1 MKRILTL
8 VLVLMLVLTLGALTA
23 CKEDQPDDLDPTSL
37 SITSAKEVTLEL
49 GQSYTLT
56 YDTDGTVNVS
66 VSGGSYN
73 EETQKFTATEAGT
86 YTITVT
92 ATAEG
97 KSEVSETVTVIFTVA
112 SADKTALSASIDST
126 KSLVKSDYTSDSWK
140 KLEDALNAGKSALNQ
155 SGISQEDVDAAKA
168 AIDGAVND
176 LVSNL
181 VKASI
186 AEDEASFEWN
196 GNIYS
201 AIDYNNFADI
211 VAELKTLNA
220 DADID
225 LKSEY
230 NPAIKVIIEK
240 LAAKVKL
247 AIKSELKDNAMM
259 IVESLVSYDLVA
271 ESEDGVTYSWKVD
284 GSEVSTE
291 ATYKFAPSEYKEYEI
306 QCTVAKGDN
315 VNVKSLTVAFIE
327 SDYFVNTN
335 YVADDRVTVKDNKI
349 SVNANL
355 GWGEEEGKKVTL
367 PDLRLSGDFTV
378 YFDVEFL
385 THEDTGVMALFLNKE
400 NGERNDFWVAVLQHS
415 NKLEIATSGA
425 DDDHKPRYDMPQGTA
440 DLNKVIHVKMTRT
453 VKDGKAYLYAYI
465 LDDSGKVIMEHDA
478 NKLYKDDDASKG
490 TVQIGIQAENAH
502 FIVSNL
508 AVGINDQIISKTGL
522 NKALSATNAL
532 IEGDYTADS
541 WKALVDAKATAS
553 AAVNQSEINAV
564 QAAVVKATSEL
575 VIADIAKAVIE
586 NGNISFDGKS
596 YLSANFENMSEVIAE
611 LEELNADASIKLN
624 SVYAPKAQAII
635 NKLISKVTL
644 EISGAPENN
653 VQYLV
658 STLPTYA
665 MNATSSEGASVV
677 WSVNGEEVSNDA
689 EYEFTPDKFGAYTIS
704 CVATK
709 GEYSSE
715 KEYSVVFVNAGWTSN
730 KPGASIDNNA
740 IKITENYG
748 WDDLKGKK
756 VTTSDIT
763 LSGNFTVSFDLTFN
777 NQNGVNVF
785 ALFLLKANGD
795 VNNDWVAI
803 TSQNNKLEVSCLEQ
817 KAYKDLS
824 EGATSINVK
833 SSYIVSREIIDGRAY
848 ITAYYVNANGERV
861 VTNDGTQD
869 GGNRVSSDYVGP
881 VVLGIQSENAHF
893 VVENIRLNAS
903 ASVNSKVEL
912 RALVA
917 STSKI
922 VKTDY
927 IESVVSALN
936 AKIDAANAVLANV
949 DAEQSAINTA
959 IAELGAALL
968 DLKPENYVEV
978 TKAVVT
984 DDSISYSITGLT
996 LNKADLYN
1004 FDAIATVINTLNGSD
1019 EYAANSVYTA
1029 ALTEALKSAD
1039 YKIGLSEINWAG
1051 LVNDIDYITSMNPE
1065 YSLSVSS
1072 KTKDIEIAWSVNG
1085 EKVGDD
1091 VSYILK
1097 PESGKSYSIS
1107 VVLQKKGE
1115 GYEDEKVTFSLENV
1129 SFIKA
1134 DVKTP
1139 LGDRVSINEDASF
1152 STNQGIGWGDMEG
1165 RNILFDDLV
1174 FNGSFSITMDLT
1186 YNGTSGGATV
1196 ATIHLLNADTLSPSW
1211 GGDWAFVGYGCICLH
1226 TNPDEPVVR
1235 LESNW
1240 TGTEK
1245 KQSSYDGFEAVEE
1258 KIAAVADQLKQGETF
1273 TVKLTCYRNS
1283 GRQLQLVYSLYDS
1296 KNGEWID
1303 FNRNQ
1308 WAGDMGGGFI
1318 VGINV
1323 ENVAIT
1329 GKNIRYELLA
1339 ETDDHIAGVVNSRAS
1354 LSAALVKY
1362 QDIVAS
1368 DYVNGQAFVSAYNAG
1383 WALMSN
1389 NQASVDYEA
1398 AAKAIVDAAEA
1409 LVKREVAVSV
1419 EQLDKGYTFLK
1430 GVSELKAVFAE
1441 GVDATNIKW
1450 SYKLNDADVKES
1462 EGNIMSLEDGD
1473 YKEVKLS
1480 FNVGDQSYVYHYQDF
1495 NCSVGISLKS
1505 NNGEVTISDGVV
1517 TVDNGAGWNAK
1528 EQLVIENVN
1537 SNDFELTFNAK
1548 YLGTPGGGFQ
1558 VMCINLF
1565 GEDLRPV
1572 FGYQREERGNRA
1584 QLGFDNNGQWEDINN
1599 TDAED
1604 DAYDYI
1610 FSQAVKF
1617 GLKVYHDAEGKIYA
1631 TFSVYAADGSVI
1643 ASKTCDWT
1651 RWYSSKTA
1659 LRFTFENI
1667 DLELSDF
1674 VVYHN

>member
-8 VLVLMLVLTLGALTA
+8 VLVLMLVFTLGALTA
-23 CKEDQPDDLDPTSL
+23 CTVKKPVDLDPTSL

-56 YDTDGTVNVS
+56 YDTDGTVRVS
-66 VSGGSYN
+66 VSGGSYD
-73 EETQKFTATEAGT
+73 EDTQKFTATEAGT

-97 KSEVSETVTVIFTVA
+97 KSEVSDTVTVIFTVA
-112 SADKTALSASIDST
+112 SANKTELSASIDAA

-140 KLEDALNAGKSALNQ
+140 KLEDALNAGKAALNQ
-155 SGISQEDVDAAKA
+155 SGISQEDVDAAKV

-196 GNIYS
+196 GNTYS

-211 VAELKTLNA
+211 VAEIKTLNA

-230 NPAIKVIIEK
+230 NPAIKVIIDK
-240 LAAKVKL
+240 LSAKVKL
-247 AIKSELKDNAMM
+247 SIKSDLKDDTMM

-284 GSEVSTE
+284 GSEVSTD
-291 ATYKFAPSEYKEYEI
+291 ATYNFTPSEYKEYEI

-315 VNVKSLTVAFIE
+315 VNVRSLTVAFIE

-335 YVADDRVTVKDNKI
+335 YVENDRVTVTYNKI
-349 SVNANL
+349 NVNANL
-355 GWGEEEGKKVTL
+355 SWGEEEGKKVTL
-367 PDLRLSGDFTV
+367 PDLRLSGEFTV

-385 THEDTGVMALFLNKE
+385 THEDVGVMALFLNKD

-415 NKLEIATSGA
+415 NKLEVATGGA
-425 DDDHKPRYDMPQGTA
+425 SDDTKPRYDMPVGTA

-453 VKDGKAYLYAYI
+453 LKDGKAYLYAYI

-478 NKLYKDDDASKG
+478 NNLYRDDDASKG

-532 IEGDYTADS
+532 VEGDYTVDS
-541 WKALVDAKATAS
+541 WKALVDAKASAS
-553 AAVNQSEINAV
+553 AATNQSEINAA

-575 VIADIAKAVIE
+575 VVADIAKAVVE
-586 NGNISFDGKS
+586 DGNISFGGKN
-596 YLSANFENMSEVIAE
+596 YLSANFENMSDIIAE
-611 LEELNADASIKLN
+611 LEVLNADESIKLN

-644 EISGAPENN
+644 DILGAPEND

-658 STLPTYA
+658 STLPSYS
-665 MNATSSEGASVV
+665 MKATSSEGASIV
-677 WSVNGEEVSNDA
+677 WSVNGNEVSNEA
-689 EYEFTPDKFGAYTIS
+689 EYKFTPDKFGAYTIS

-709 GEYSSE
+709 GEYSTE
-715 KEYSVVFVNAGWTSN
+715 KEYSVVFVNADWTSN
-730 KPGASIDNNA
+730 KAGASIDNNV
-740 IKITENYG
+740 INITESYG

-763 LSGNFTVSFDLTFN
+763 LSGNFTVSFDLTFK

-817 KAYKDLS
+817 KAYRDLS
-824 EGATSINVK
+824 EGATSIDVK

-869 GGNRVSSDYVGP
+869 NGNRVSSDYVGP

-903 ASVNSKVEL
+903 ASVNSKGEL
-912 RALVA
+912 RALVD
-917 STSKI
+917 STKNI

-927 IESVVSALN
+927 IENVINALDE
-936 AKIDAANAVLANV
+936 KIDAAKEVLANA
-949 DAEQSAINTA
+949 DADQSAINKA

-968 DLKPENYVEV
+968 ELKPENYVEV

-1029 ALTEALKSAD
+1029 ALNEALKSAD

-1051 LVNDIDYITSMNPE
+1051 LVNGIDYITSMNPE

-1072 KTKDIEIAWSVNG
+1072 KTKDIEIVWSVNG
-1085 EKVGDD
+1085 EIVGDD

-1115 GYEDEKVTFSLENV
+1115 GYEDEKVTFGLENV

-1139 LGDRVSINEDASF
+1139 LGDRVSIKEDGSF
-1152 STNQGIGWGDMEG
+1152 STNQGIGWADWEG

-1211 GGDWAFVGYGCICLH
+1211 GGDWAYVGYGCICLH
-1226 TNPDEPVVR
+1226 ENPVR

-1240 TGTEK
+1240 NGTGK
-1245 KQSSYDGFEAVEE
+1245 KQSSDGGFEEVSA
-1258 KIAAVADQLKQGETF
+1258 KMAAVADQLKQGETF

-1303 FNRNQ
+1303 FNRNE

-1329 GKNIRYELLA
+1329 GKNIRYEIFDA
-1339 ETDDHIAGVVNSRAS
+1339 TDDYIAGVINSRAS

-1362 QDIVAS
+1362 QDVVAS
-1368 DYVNGQAFVSAYNAG
+1368 NYVNGQAFVAAYNAG

-1398 AAKAIVDAAEA
+1398 AAKAIVDAAAA
-1409 LVKREVAVSV
+1409 LVEREVAVSV
-1419 EQLDKGYTFLK
+1419 EHLDKGYTFLK
-1430 GVSELKAVFAE
+1430 GVSELEAVFAE
-1441 GVDATNIKW
+1441 GVDATNVKW
-1450 SYKLNDADVKES
+1450 SYRLNGADVHES
-1462 EGNIMSLEDGD
+1462 NGKIMSLEDGV
-1473 YKEVKLS
+1473 YTEIKLS
-1480 FNVGDQSYVYHYQDF
+1480 FNVGDQSYVYQYQDF
-1495 NCSVGISLKS
+1495 NCSVETGLKS
-1505 NNGEVTISDGVV
+1505 NNSEVTINDDYGVV
-1517 TVDNGAGWNAK
+1517 TVDNGAGWDAK
-1528 EQLVIENVN
+1528 EQLVIEEVS
-1537 SNDFELTFNAK
+1537 SNDFELIFNAK
-1548 YLGTPGGGFQ
+1548 YLGNPGGDYR

-1565 GEDLRPV
+1565 GEDLKAV
-1572 FGYQREERGNRA
+1572 FGYQREGRGDRA
-1584 QLGFDNNGQWEDINN
+1584 QLGFDGQEWYDINN

-1604 DAYDYI
+1604 DVYDYI
-1610 FSQAVKF
+1610 FSQAAKF
-1617 GLKVYHDAEGKIYA
+1617 GLKVYHDAEGKIFA

-1659 LRFTFENI
+1659 IRFTFENI
-1667 DLELSDF
+1667 DLELSNF
-1674 VVYHN
+1674 VVYYN